1 MTQDFSNPKPNPGQ
15 GSANPSG
22 PSGEWRELDVQT
34 LNGLNAWGTVSYIL
48 HLVVAVA
55 ALIPG
60 AQMGPLLLVV
70 ALVIDL
76 VKRGDA
82 EGTWHASHFR
92 WRIRTVIIAGILYL
106 VTAPLWL
113 LLFLPGW
120 LAWLAISIW
129 FLYRIVSGMVRLN
142 KGLPMEM
149 SA

>member
-1 MTQDFSNPKPNPGQ
+1 MTPNFTTHTTT
-15 GSANPSG
+15 ANSG
-22 PSGEWRELDVQT
+22 GESRELDSQT

-48 HLVVAVA
+48 HLIVAVA

-60 AQMGPLLLVV
+60 AQMGPMLLVV

-82 EGTWHASHFR
+82 VGTWHASHFR
-92 WRIRTVIIAGILYL
+92 WRIRTVIIVGALYL

-113 LLFLPGW
+113 LFLLPGW

-142 KGLPMEM
+142 KGLPMEIP
-149 SA
+149 A